1 MKSLLENL
9 LEIEIIGVAQS
20 GQNDSMSGDEITFT
34 FDDKQM
40 SENFYAAFS
49 RAITLCRDE

>member
-1 MKSLLENL
+1 MRV
-9 LEIEIIGVAQS
+9 EIINAERNE
-20 GQNDSMSGDEITFT
+20 QNDLMYGDELTFT

-49 RAITLCRDE
+49 RAVTLCKDK